1 MKPLRKAAPT
11 RNQFSSAMLASSSD
25 ELNLPLSDVVVVFAV
40 NEFFVPYLSVAIESI
55 IENVSKDRHY
65 DIIVLTRD
73 ITPASMLTLT
83 RQAKGENVG
92 IGFLDVDAALGDRT
106 LPQHGHFRP
115 QTYYRLLAPSLLP
128 NVEKAIYL
136 DSDLVV
142 CGDLAELYDVDVTG
156 HLLAATRDADTIGQ
170 ITFFAHEPVPD
181 DKSYAARGRYNNDL
195 SVTPPKAK
203 P

>member
-83 RQAKGENVG
+83 RQAKGDNVG
-92 IGFLDVDAALGDRT
+92 IGFLDVDAALGNRT

-115 QTYYRLLAPSLLP
+115 ETYYRLLAPSLLP

-170 ITFFAHEPVPD
+170 I
-181 DKSYAARGRYNNDL
+181 AARMRHNGH
-195 SVTPPKAK
+195 A
-203 P
+203 